1 MNNKTTYSRDSLFNI
16 NTYSKNFEIRKKGIG
31 FTIKST
37 VVDYKKSIFIFFIIA
52 LSSINSI
59 KAATYQVN
67 DTGDGA
73 GSTTV
78 RTLRYCITQA
88 NTNPG
93 ADIITFD
100 GLGGG
105 THTITL
111 TSALPTITGQVSI
124 QGYTATSAVQG
135 PLGPSSSRSIRIQI
149 NGNDLTDPLFA
160 FGTGSDG
167 SSISGLAI
175 YNAKNICI
183 FVPADINGLHIWGNY
198 LGLLANGTVGA
209 TPADTRLEASAIFI
223 GSTAGARTVSN
234 LIIGTNG
241 DGGSN
246 GGLNDANEGNVIA
259 NTYRDAVAGGSVN
272 GIFFYGDV
280 GLTLNNSKVAG
291 NYFGLLPDGTTVSA
305 IGQNVPVAEG
315 CPISFIGTVGSNV
328 TIGTDANG
336 ISDALERNIISG
348 SIIYGIQIE
357 SASGINIAGNYIGTD
372 YTGTVAKPNAT
383 RDGVYPAINIQ
394 QRAGLF
400 TSTNIVIGFDDR
412 IHTAVDAPF
421 VRNIISGNAG
431 RGVAIATLAGAT
443 LATRTNNVIVA
454 GNYIG
459 VDATG
464 NVALPNG
471 TYSGSPA
478 LTFSTGAGVT
488 LNSVTNCRV
497 GTNSDGVEDAFE
509 RNIISGNLNGAGV
522 YLASNNFTVSN
533 NTVAGNYIGVG
544 ANGTTALGNGNSGV
558 YINSNGN
565 GANNNRI
572 GSDDNGTRD
581 DIEANI
587 IANNGYKSGATIRGG
602 VMITNSS
609 AVAANASNNNRI
621 SRNVFYNNTG
631 LPIDLAS
638 WNGTA
643 NDFGVSP
650 NDGATTA
657 NQPNLLLDYPV
668 ITGYSITSATTLDVS
683 GYISICNGN
692 ESTAGANIGG
702 NKTIQF
708 YKVADDGDQNGAVT
722 GGVCTR
728 VTSHGEGI
736 QYLGSITSVVNDF
749 TNQTLTLVSGATFSS
764 GDKLVAIAIDANGNT
779 SEFGATAI
787 SADLAVNKTVNSPTA
802 GIGSNVTFTITA
814 SNLGPD
820 PATSVVVNDVLP
832 SGYTLVSATPSV
844 GTWTAPDW
852 TIGNLAVG
860 GTATLTIIATVRAG
874 GAYVNTA
881 TISGTSTQVDPVSA
895 NNSSTATVNPD
906 SDGDGI
912 PDATDLDDDND
923 GILDTAE
930 CGGGTL
936 FTSTF
941 PTTGGNTDTVPG
953 WTVGGTYNGVWGSGT
968 GRVNL
973 NANGLEFRRDASTV
987 TTLSRNI
994 TGVFGVATINLN
1006 NLYWFR
1012 TTQGNN
1018 TGGFT
1023 FTVSYA
1029 GTVYATISSTTVNNT
1044 TSPVIAGNNGG
1055 TTNLSA
1061 LPLVT
1066 SNSTKSANS
1075 NLIITLPSGVPTTG
1089 DLLFTFTAN
1098 SDGSQVRDLGMA
1110 SVSIS
1115 SCNDTDGD
1123 GIPNYLDL
1131 DSDNDGC
1138 PDAIEGG
1145 ASLTTTVTAGGSL
1158 QGGNGVN
1165 PVVTPTS
1172 GTFNQAVLQN
1182 LGNTVDTNSASASY
1196 GVPTVAGTGQAVGT
1210 SATANPVVNSGTA
1223 SSNQTI
1229 TSGSTPATLNLTGA
1243 TGNIQWQVSTDSA
1256 TFADISGANTATYA
1270 PGALTATR
1278 YYRAF
1283 VTSAGGCTAIS
1294 NVVAIGVIN
1303 CTSGTD
1309 SDGDGIAD
1317 ICDVD
1322 DDNDGILDTVECPS
1336 YTSSPNIFVQSA
1348 SGISSFNVNTNIL
1361 SSNSFCGGNLN
1372 VTFDIAISPVGVM
1385 YGVYT
1390 PTSGTGSILAT
1401 INPTNCSVTT
1411 VISNIGFF
1419 ANALSFLPDGTLLA
1433 GGGSTSKIYRINLS
1447 TNSVT
1452 EWHNYST
1459 GYASGDFIFIDGKI
1473 YVLWI
1478 NPAVSTTDPII
1489 REITV
1494 DSSYNFV
1501 SSIDLGQVQSRAFG
1515 LAKANGNELYAATGN
1530 TSTGGQGT
1538 IIKINY
1544 KGTFSWNVI
1553 YTSSVSLLGATS
1565 IEEGTK
1571 ECDTDNDGIPDR
1583 LDLDSDGDGCSDAI
1597 EGGADIANSQ
1607 LVTATGTLSGGSTS
1621 VNQNLCALTTC
1632 VSTTGS
1638 NIGLPQL
1645 STLPIGYSN
1654 TTGQTVGDSQ
1664 NALVNGCVCYEDP
1677 ALVAGATYPVKH
1689 GITVLGRAGAD
1700 NGGWPMNRNSAY
1712 TALEGK
1718 TKGFVITRN
1727 NSPETTIAIPVVG
1740 MMVFDMDEN
1749 AGVGCLKIYTGS
1761 GAGEGWKC
1769 FNAQGCP

>member
-1 MNNKTTYSRDSLFNI
+1 MNNKTTYSKDSLFNI

-37 VVDYKKSIFIFFIIA
+37 VVDYKKSIFIFFILA

-259 NTYRDAVAGGSVN
+259 NTYRDGAGSVN
-272 GIFFYGDV
+272 GIYFFGDV

-305 IGQNVPVAEG
+305 IGQNVPAAQG
-315 CPISFIGTVGSNV
+315 SPIAFIGTVGSNV

-348 SIIYGIQIE
+348 STIYGIQIE
-357 SASGINIAGNYIGTD
+357 SGSGINIAGNYIGTD

-383 RDGVYPAINIQ
+383 RDGIYPAINIQ
-394 QRAGLF
+394 QYLGAGSF
-400 TSTNIVIGFDDR
+400 APNNIVIGFDDR

-421 VRNIISGNAG
+421 VRNIISGNGG

-443 LATRTNNVIVA
+443 LATRTNNIVVA

-471 TYSGSPA
+471 TFSTA

-488 LNSVTNCRV
+488 LNSVTSCRV
-497 GTNSDGVEDAFE
+497 GTDSDGVEDAFE
-509 RNIISGNLNGAGV
+509 RNVISGNLNGAGV
-522 YLASNNFTVSN
+522 YLVSNNFTVSN

-565 GANNNRI
+565 GANNNII
-572 GSDDNGTRD
+572 GSNDDNSRD
-581 DIEANI
+581 DVEANI
-587 IANNGYKSGATIRGG
+587 IANNGFKSGATIRGG
-602 VMITNSS
+602 VMITNNST
-609 AVAANASNNNRI
+609 VAANASNNNRI
-621 SRNVFYNNTG
+621 SRNVFYSNTG

-643 NDFGVSP
+643 NDFGVSL

-692 ESTAGANIGG
+692 ESTAGADIAG
-702 NKTIQF
+702 NKTIHF

-736 QYLGSITSVVNDF
+736 QYLGSIIGVVNTF
-749 TNQTLTLVSGATFSS
+749 SNQILNLVSGASFSS
-764 GDKLVAIAIDANGNT
+764 GDKLVAIAIDSNGNT

-787 SADLAVNKTVNSPTA
+787 IADLAVAKTVNNPTA
-802 GIGSNVTFTITA
+802 GVGSNVTFTITA

-820 PATSVVVNDVLP
+820 PASSVVVNDVLP
-832 SGYTLVSATPSV
+832 SGFALVSATPSV
-844 GTWTAPDW
+844 GTWTAPNW
-852 TIGNLAVG
+852 NIGNLASG
-860 GTATLTIIATVRAG
+860 GTATLTIVARVNAG
-874 GAYVNTA
+874 GSYSNTA
-881 TISGTSTQVDPVSA
+881 TISGASTQADPVSA
-895 NNSSTATVNPD
+895 NNSSTVVVTPD
-906 SDGDGI
+906 SDGDSV
-912 PDATDLDDDND
+912 PDSTDLDDDND
-923 GILDTAE
+923 GILDTDE
-930 CGGGTL
+930 GFCESTSVYTL
-936 FTSTF
+936 NLTNTLSSATSTF
-941 PTTGGNTDTVPG
+941 
-953 WTVGGTYNGVWGSGT
+953 
-968 GRVNL
+968 
-973 NANGLEFRRDASTV
+973 NANGSAF
-987 TTLSRNI
+987 
-994 TGVFGVATINLN
+994 NLVYDLTSGTAVSGLGTAFN
-1006 NLYWFR
+1006 VPFTYSDF
-1012 TTQGNN
+1012 NN
-1018 TGGFT
+1018 TATSVNHTWSGIVNTSGVISILPDTNSLYTSLPANNSTSESFAGAGSSPDQRFRFWLSTGAINQLGT
-1023 FTVSYA
+1023 FTTTI
-1029 GTVYATISSTTVNNT
+1029 GTLPAISGQLSSLQSSTDPLLSAYSVFNYSTNATSATSGYYAKLNAQTNVNTVNAINT
-1044 TSPVIAGNNGG
+1044 LPYDVLFGSTNLWDYTAFDDITAAGNANNGG
-1055 TTNLSA
+1055 NRG
-1061 LPLVT
+1061 
-1066 SNSTKSANS
+1066 
-1075 NLIITLPSGVPTTG
+1075 LIS
-1089 DLLFTFTAN
+1089 FTQNTISFCN
-1098 SDGSQVRDLGMA
+1098 HRD
-1110 SVSIS
+1110 S
-1115 SCNDTDGD
+1115 DGD
-1123 GIPNYLDL
+1123 GIPDYLDL

-1138 PDAIEGG
+1138 PDAREGAG
-1145 ASLTTTVTAGGSL
+1145 NYNPTTTASGILATQTPNINFGTD
-1158 QGGNGVN
+1158 VN
-1165 PVVTPTS
+1165 PTTGIP
-1172 GTFNQAVLQN
+1172 NAV
-1182 LGNTVDTNSASASY
+1182 GA
-1196 GVPTVAGTGQAVGT
+1196 GQAVGQ
-1210 SATANPVVNSGTA
+1210 SADA
-1223 SSNQTI
+1223 SRNDC
-1229 TSGSTPATLNLTGA
+1229 L
-1243 TGNIQWQVSTDSA
+1243 
-1256 TFADISGANTATYA
+1256 
-1270 PGALTATR
+1270 
-1278 YYRAF
+1278 
-1283 VTSAGGCTAIS
+1283 
-1294 NVVAIGVIN
+1294 
-1303 CTSGTD
+1303 D
-1309 SDGDGIAD
+1309 SDAD
-1317 ICDVD
+1317 NISDWQDVD
-1322 DDNDGILDTVECPS
+1322 DDNDGILNIIEDCEGFRAQNTSGAWLGFTNSNLTVSMPGSVVQGAVQNLNDGQVNFWVNQQGAQTRRGKFGEVS
-1336 YTSSPNIFVQSA
+1336 FTYTFSTPVPASEIGFYFFDLDPANSSPNVVYTFQINGSQPNGKLAAVIGSNTNRYNPTLGTYTATSTPEDQFVVLR
-1348 SGISSFNVNTNIL
+1348 GVGNTLVSSF
-1361 SSNSFCGGNLN
+1361 
-1372 VTFDIAISPVGVM
+1372 
-1385 YGVYT
+1385 
-1390 PTSGTGSILAT
+1390 
-1401 INPTNCSVTT
+1401 T
-1411 VISNIGFF
+1411 V
-1419 ANALSFLPDGTLLA
+1419 
-1433 GGGSTSKIYRINLS
+1433 
-1447 TNSVT
+1447 
-1452 EWHNYST
+1452 
-1459 GYASGDFIFIDGKI
+1459 
-1473 YVLWI
+1473 
-1478 NPAVSTTDPII
+1478 
-1489 REITV
+1489 
-1494 DSSYNFV
+1494 
-1501 SSIDLGQVQSRAFG
+1501 
-1515 LAKANGNELYAATGN
+1515 
-1530 TSTGGQGT
+1530 TSTG
-1538 IIKINY
+1538 INSAELVGY
-1544 KGTFSWNVI
+1544 
-1553 YTSSVSLLGATS
+1553 SLFAYRA
-1565 IEEGTK
+1565 
-1571 ECDTDNDGIPDR
+1571 CDTDGDGIPNR
-1583 LDLDSDGDGCSDAI
+1583 LDLDSDADGCADAG
-1597 EGGADIANSQ
+1597 EGGADIANSE
-1607 LVTATGTLSGGSTS
+1607 LVTAVGSLSGGSTS

-1645 STLPIGYSN
+1645 STLPTGYNN
-1654 TTGQTVGDSQ
+1654 TTGQAVGDSQ
-1664 NALVNGCVCYEDP
+1664 NALVSGCVCYEDP
-1677 ALVAGATYPVKH
+1677 TLIAGSTYPVKH
-1689 GITVLGRAGAD
+1689 GITILGRAGAN

-1712 TALEGK
+1712 TTLEGK

-1727 NSPETTIAIPVVG
+1727 NSPETAIAIPVVG

>member
-1 MNNKTTYSRDSLFNI
+1 MNNTITHSKDSVFNSTSHPA
-16 NTYSKNFEIRKKGIG
+16 NLKIRKGR
-31 FTIKST
+31 FSYTIKSPVT
-37 VVDYKKSIFIFFIIA
+37 DFYKSIFIIFIIA
-52 LSSINSI
+52 LISINST
-59 KAATYQVN
+59 KAATFEVN
-67 DTGDGA
+67 NNGDTA
-73 GSTTV
+73 GSATV

-88 NTNPG
+88 NANPG
-93 ADIITFD
+93 ADIITFT
-100 GLGGG
+100 GLGAG

-111 TSALPTITGQVSI
+111 TSSLPDITGQVSI
-124 QGYTATSAVQG
+124 QGYAATSAVQG
-135 PLGPSSSRSIRIQI
+135 QLGPSSSRSIRIQI
-149 NGNDLTDPLFA
+149 NGNDITTHMFA
-160 FGTGSDG
+160 FIAGSDG
-167 SSISGLAI
+167 SSISGLAM
-175 YNAKNICI
+175 YNTKGICI
-183 FVPADINGLHIWGNY
+183 FTPADISGLHIWGNY
-198 LGLLANGTVGA
+198 FGLLANGTTGA
-209 TPADTRLEASAIFI
+209 TSADTRLEASAIFV
-223 GSTAGARTVSN
+223 GSTAGARTISN
-234 LIIGTNG
+234 LVIGTNG
-241 DGGSN
+241 DGT
-246 GGLNDANEGNVIA
+246 NDANEGNVIA
-259 NTYRDAVAGGSVN
+259 NTFRDAVVGGTVN
-272 GIFFYGDV
+272 GIYFYGDV
-280 GLTLNNSKVAG
+280 GLTLNNSKVSG
-291 NYFGLLPDGTTVSA
+291 NYFGILPDGATVSA
-305 IGQNVPVAEG
+305 IGQNVPGPEG
-315 CPISFIGTVGSNV
+315 HPISFIGTVGTNV
-328 TIGTDANG
+328 VVGTDANG
-336 ISDALERNIISG
+336 TSDALERNIISG
-348 SIIYGIQIE
+348 STNYGIQIE
-357 SASGINIAGNYIGTD
+357 SGSGINIAGNYIGTD
-372 YTGTVAKPNAT
+372 YTGTVAKPNST
-383 RDGVYPAINIQ
+383 RDGFYPAINIQ

-400 TSTNIVIGFDDR
+400 ASNNIAIGFDDR
-412 IHTAVDAPF
+412 IHTAIDAPL

-431 RGVAIATLAGAT
+431 RAVTIGTLAGAT
-443 LATRTNNVIVA
+443 LATRTNNIIVA

-471 TYSGSPA
+471 TFSTA

-488 LNSVTNCRV
+488 LNSVTGCRV
-497 GTNSDGVEDAFE
+497 GTNSNGVGDLEE

-565 GANNNRI
+565 GANNNTI

-643 NDFGVSP
+643 NVFGVSL

-736 QYLGSITSVVNDF
+736 QYLGSITSVVNAF

-764 GDKLVAIAIDANGNT
+764 GDKLVAIAIDATGNT
-779 SEFGATAI
+779 SEFGATVVV
-787 SADLAVNKTVNSPTA
+787 ADLAVTKTVSNSTA
-802 GIGSNVTFTITA
+802 GVGSNVTFTITA

-820 PATSVVVNDVLP
+820 PATSVIVNDVLP

-844 GTWTAPDW
+844 GTWTAPNW

-874 GAYVNTA
+874 GAYANTA
-881 TISGTSTQVDPVSA
+881 TISGISTQIDPVSA
-895 NNSSTATVNPD
+895 NNSATATVNPD
-906 SDGDGI
+906 TDGDGI

-987 TTLSRNI
+987 TTLSRNV
-994 TGVFGVATINLN
+994 TGVFGVTSINLN

-1012 TTQGNN
+1012 TTQGNS

-1023 FTVSYA
+1023 FTVSYG

-1044 TSPVIAGNNGG
+1044 TSPVVAGNNGG
-1055 TTNLSA
+1055 TTNLSV

-1089 DLLFTFTAN
+1089 ELLFTFTAN

-1138 PDAIEGG
+1138 PDAVEGG
-1145 ASLTTTVTAGGSL
+1145 ASFTSTDLVNSSMP
-1158 QGGNGVN
+1158 GGNTGA
-1165 PVVTPTS
+1165 TS
-1172 GTFNQAVLQN
+1172 GTFNQPVTQN
-1182 LGNTVDTNSASASY
+1182 LGNTVDTNSSSASY
-1196 GVPTVAGTGQAVGT
+1196 GVPTIAGAGQAVGT
-1210 SATANPVVNSGTA
+1210 SATANPVVNAGIA

-1243 TGNIQWQVSTDSA
+1243 TGNIQWQVSTNNTA
-1256 TFADISGANTATYA
+1256 FTDISGANTATYA
-1270 PGALTATR
+1270 PGTLTATR
-1278 YYRAF
+1278 YYRAI

-1336 YTSSPNIFVQSA
+1336 YNPSSTIIVQST
-1348 SGISSFNVNTNIL
+1348 SGISSFNVNTL
-1361 SSNSFCGGNLN
+1361 VSTPVCTGNLSQ
-1372 VTFDIAISPVGVM
+1372 TTDIAISTSGVM
-1385 YGVYT
+1385 YGVYNS
-1390 PTSGTGSILAT
+1390 TSGVGSTLAIYNQSNCT
-1401 INPTNCSVTT
+1401 VSPVRTFSFFTNS
-1411 VISNIGFF
+1411 
-1419 ANALSFLPDGTLLA
+1419 LSFLPDGNLLV
-1433 GGGSTSKIYRINLS
+1433 GGGNGLS
-1447 TNSVT
+1447 TVYKIDVVGGT
-1452 EWHNYST
+1452 
-1459 GYASGDFIFIDGKI
+1459 YAATVWRNFGSGQANGDFIYINGKV
-1473 YVLWI
+1473 YVLWFDSAI
-1478 NPAVSTTDPII
+1478 STTNPFIK
-1489 REITV
+1489 EVTV
-1494 DSSYNFV
+1494 DANYNYV
-1501 SSIDLGQVQSRAFG
+1501 SETNLGTIQPFAFG
-1515 LAKANGNELYAATGN
+1515 LAKANGDELYAATANSSG
-1530 TSTGGQGT
+1530 GGQGT

-1544 KGTFSWNVI
+1544 KGVFSWNVI
-1553 YTSSVSLLGATS
+1553 STFPQQLYGATS

-1583 LDLDSDGDGCSDAI
+1583 LDLDSDGDGCSDAK

-1607 LVTATGTLSGGSTS
+1607 LVTATGTLGGGSTS

-1645 STLPIGYSN
+1645 STLPTGYSN

-1664 NALVNGCVCYEDP
+1664 NALVNSCVCYEDP

-1689 GITVLGRAGAD
+1689 GITILGRAGAD
-1700 NGGWPMNRNSAY
+1700 NGNWPMLRNSAY

-1718 TKGFVITRN
+1718 TKGLVITRN

-1740 MMVFDMDEN
+1740 MMVFDTDEN
-1749 AGVGCLKIYTGS
+1749 AGAGCLKIYTGS

-1769 FNAQGCP
+1769 FSAQGCP

>member
-37 VVDYKKSIFIFFIIA
+37 VIDYKKSIFIFFIIA

-124 QGYTATSAVQG
+124 QGYMATSAVQG

-246 GGLNDANEGNVIA
+246 GGLNDTNEGNVIA
-259 NTYRDAVAGGSVN
+259 NTYRDGAGSVN
-272 GIFFYGDV
+272 GIYFFGDV

-305 IGQNVPVAEG
+305 IGQNVPAAQG
-315 CPISFIGTVGSNV
+315 SPIAFIGTVGSNV

-348 SIIYGIQIE
+348 STIYGIQIE
-357 SASGINIAGNYIGTD
+357 SGSGINIAGNYIGTD

-383 RDGVYPAINIQ
+383 RDGIYPAINIQ
-394 QRAGLF
+394 QYLGAGSF
-400 TSTNIVIGFDDR
+400 APNNIVIGFDDR

-421 VRNIISGNAG
+421 VRNIISGNGG

-443 LATRTNNVIVA
+443 LATRTNNIVVA

-471 TYSGSPA
+471 TFSTA
-478 LTFSTGAGVT
+478 LTFSTGAGVS
-488 LNSVTNCRV
+488 LNSVANCRV
-497 GTNSDGVEDAFE
+497 GTNSNGVGDLEE

-522 YLASNNFTVSN
+522 YLVSNNFTVSN

-544 ANGTTALGNGNSGV
+544 ASGTTALGNGNSGV

-581 DIEANI
+581 DIELNI

-609 AVAANASNNNRI
+609 TAAANASNNNRI
-621 SRNVFYNNTG
+621 SRNVFYNNIG

-638 WNGTA
+638 WNGTT
-643 NDFGVSP
+643 NIFGVSP
-650 NDGATTA
+650 NDGATTS

-692 ESTAGANIGG
+692 ESTAGATIAG

-708 YKVADDGDQNGAVT
+708 YKAADDGDQNGAVT

-736 QYLGSITSVVNDF
+736 QYLGSITGVANAF

-787 SADLAVNKTVNSPTA
+787 IADLAVNKTVNSPTA

-814 SNLGPD
+814 NNLGPD

-874 GAYVNTA
+874 GAYANTA
-881 TISGTSTQVDPVSA
+881 TISGTSTQVDPVST

-930 CGGGTL
+930 CGGSTV

-941 PTTGGNTDTVPG
+941 PTTGGNTDTVSG
-953 WTVGGTYNGVWGSGT
+953 WTVGGTYNGAWNSGI

-994 TGVFGVATINLN
+994 AGVFGVASINLN

-1012 TTQGNN
+1012 SLQNNN

-1061 LPLVT
+1061 LSLVT
-1066 SNSTKSANS
+1066 SNSTKSTNS

-1098 SDGSQVRDLGMA
+1098 SDGGEVRDLGMA

-1138 PDAIEGG
+1138 SDAIEGG
-1145 ASLTTTVTAGGSL
+1145 ASFTSTYLVNSSMP
-1158 QGGNGVN
+1158 GGN
-1165 PVVTPTS
+1165 TSATS
-1172 GTFNQAVLQN
+1172 GTFNQPVTQN
-1182 LGNTVDTNSASASY
+1182 LGNTVDTNSSSASY
-1196 GVPTVAGTGQAVGT
+1196 GVPTIAGAWQAVGT
-1210 SATANPVVNSGTA
+1210 SAAANPIVNAGTASADQIILSGTA
-1223 SSNQTI
+1223 
-1229 TSGSTPATLNLTGA
+1229 PAALSLTGSV
-1243 TGNIQWQVSTDSA
+1243 GSIQWQVSSDNV
-1256 TFADISGANTATYA
+1256 TFTNVASGGTGTSYS
-1270 PGALTATR
+1270 PDTLTATR
-1278 YYRAF
+1278 YYRALLSS
-1283 VTSAGGCTAIS
+1283 VGGCTAIS
-1294 NVVAIGVIN
+1294 NAVTI
-1303 CTSGTD
+1303 T
-1309 SDGDGIAD
+1309 
-1317 ICDVD
+1317 
-1322 DDNDGILDTVECPS
+1322 
-1336 YTSSPNIFVQSA
+1336 VQS
-1348 SGISSFNVNTNIL
+1348 
-1361 SSNSFCGGNLN
+1361 
-1372 VTFDIAISPVGVM
+1372 
-1385 YGVYT
+1385 
-1390 PTSGTGSILAT
+1390 
-1401 INPTNCSVTT
+1401 
-1411 VISNIGFF
+1411 
-1419 ANALSFLPDGTLLA
+1419 
-1433 GGGSTSKIYRINLS
+1433 
-1447 TNSVT
+1447 
-1452 EWHNYST
+1452 
-1459 GYASGDFIFIDGKI
+1459 
-1473 YVLWI
+1473 
-1478 NPAVSTTDPII
+1478 
-1489 REITV
+1489 
-1494 DSSYNFV
+1494 
-1501 SSIDLGQVQSRAFG
+1501 
-1515 LAKANGNELYAATGN
+1515 
-1530 TSTGGQGT
+1530 
-1538 IIKINY
+1538 
-1544 KGTFSWNVI
+1544 
-1553 YTSSVSLLGATS
+1553 
-1565 IEEGTK
+1565 
-1571 ECDTDNDGIPDR
+1571 
-1583 LDLDSDGDGCSDAI
+1583 
-1597 EGGADIANSQ
+1597 
-1607 LVTATGTLSGGSTS
+1607 
-1621 VNQNLCALTTC
+1621 
-1632 VSTTGS
+1632 
-1638 NIGLPQL
+1638 
-1645 STLPIGYSN
+1645 
-1654 TTGQTVGDSQ
+1654 
-1664 NALVNGCVCYEDP
+1664 VCYEDP
-1677 ALVAGATYPVKH
+1677 TLVAGTTYPVKH

-1749 AGVGCLKIYTGS
+1749 AWVGCLKIYTGS

>member
-1 MNNKTTYSRDSLFNI
+1 MNNTITHSKDSVFNSTSHPA
-16 NTYSKNFEIRKKGIG
+16 NLKIRKGR
-31 FTIKST
+31 FSYTIKSPVT
-37 VVDYKKSIFIFFIIA
+37 DFYKSIFIIFIIA
-52 LSSINSI
+52 LISINST
-59 KAATYQVN
+59 KAATFEVN
-67 DTGDGA
+67 NNGDSA
-73 GSTTV
+73 GSATV

-93 ADIITFD
+93 ADIITFG
-100 GLGGG
+100 GLGAG

-135 PLGPSSSRSIRIQI
+135 SLGPSSSRSIRIQI

-259 NTYRDAVAGGSVN
+259 NTYRDGAGSVN
-272 GIFFYGDV
+272 GIYFYGDV
-280 GLTLNNSKVAG
+280 GLTLNNSKVSG
-291 NYFGLLPDGTTVSA
+291 NYFGLLPDGTTLSPV
-305 IGQNVPVAEG
+305 GQNVPDAEG
-315 CPISFIGTVGSNV
+315 MPISFIGTTGSNV
-328 TIGTDANG
+328 VIGTDANG
-336 ISDALERNIISG
+336 ISDVAERNIISG
-348 SIIYGIQIE
+348 GTNYGIGIE

-383 RDGVYPAINIQ
+383 RDGFYPAINIQ

-443 LATRTNNVIVA
+443 LATRTNNIIVA

-471 TYSGSPA
+471 TFSTA

-488 LNSVTNCRV
+488 LNSVTGCRV
-497 GTNSDGVEDAFE
+497 GTDSDGFEDAFE
-509 RNIISGNLNGAGV
+509 RNIISGNINGAGV
-522 YLASNNFTVSN
+522 YLASNNFAVTN

-544 ANGTTALGNGNSGV
+544 ADGTTAIGNGNAGV
-558 YINSNGN
+558 YINANGN

-572 GSDDNGTRD
+572 GSDDSGTRD

-609 AVAANASNNNRI
+609 TAAANASNNNRI

-643 NDFGVSP
+643 NVFGVSL

-787 SADLAVNKTVNSPTA
+787 IADLAVTKTVNNPTA
-802 GIGSNVTFTITA
+802 GVGSNVTFTITA

-820 PATSVVVNDVLP
+820 PASSVVVNDFLP
-832 SGYTLVSATPSV
+832 SGFALVSATPSV
-844 GTWTAPDW
+844 GTWTAPNW

-874 GAYVNTA
+874 GAYANTA
-881 TISGTSTQVDPVSA
+881 TISGISTQIDPVSA

-906 SDGDGI
+906 TDGDGI

-987 TTLSRNI
+987 TTLSRNV
-994 TGVFGVATINLN
+994 TGVFGVTSINLN

-1012 TTQGNN
+1012 TTQGNS

-1023 FTVSYA
+1023 FTVSYG

-1044 TSPVIAGNNGG
+1044 TSPVVAGNNGG
-1055 TTNLSA
+1055 TTNLSV

-1089 DLLFTFTAN
+1089 ELLFTFTAN

-1138 PDAIEGG
+1138 PDAVEGG
-1145 ASLTTTVTAGGSL
+1145 ASFTSTDLVNSSMP
-1158 QGGNGVN
+1158 GGNTGA
-1165 PVVTPTS
+1165 TS
-1172 GTFNQAVLQN
+1172 GTFNQPVTQN
-1182 LGNTVDTNSASASY
+1182 LGNTVDTNSSSASY
-1196 GVPTVAGTGQAVGT
+1196 GVPTIAGAGQAVGT
-1210 SATANPVVNSGTA
+1210 SATANPVVNAGIA

-1243 TGNIQWQVSTDSA
+1243 TGNIQWQVSTNNTA
-1256 TFADISGANTATYA
+1256 FTDISGANTATYA
-1270 PGALTATR
+1270 PGTLTATR
-1278 YYRAF
+1278 YYRAI

-1322 DDNDGILDTVECPS
+1322 DDNDGVLDTVECPS

-1372 VTFDIAISPVGVM
+1372 VTFDIAISPAGVM

-1494 DSSYNFV
+1494 DSGYNFV

-1645 STLPIGYSN
+1645 STLSTGYSN

-1689 GITVLGRAGAD
+1689 GITILGRAGAD
-1700 NGGWPMNRNSAY
+1700 NGNWPMLRNSAY

-1718 TKGFVITRN
+1718 TKGLVITRN
-1727 NSPETTIAIPVVG
+1727 SSPETTIAIPVVG
-1740 MMVFDMDEN
+1740 MMVFDTDEN
-1749 AGVGCLKIYTGS
+1749 AGAGCLKIYTGS
-1761 GAGEGWKC
+1761 GASEGWKC
-1769 FNAQGCP
+1769 FSAQGCP

>member
-241 DGGSN
+241 DGGTN
-246 GGLNDANEGNVIA
+246 GGLNDANEGNIIA

-272 GIFFYGDV
+272 GIYFYGEI
-280 GLTLNNSKVAG
+280 GLTLSNSKVSG
-291 NYFGLLPDGTTVSA
+291 NYFGLLPDGTTLSPV
-305 IGQNVPVAEG
+305 GQNVPAAQG
-315 CPISFIGTVGSNV
+315 MPISFIGTTGSNV
-328 TIGTDANG
+328 VIGTDANG
-336 ISDALERNIISG
+336 ISDEAERNIISG
-348 SIIYGIQIE
+348 GNYGIGIE

-372 YTGTVAKPNAT
+372 YTGTVAKPNST
-383 RDGVYPAINIQ
+383 RDGFYPAINIQ

-464 NVALPNG
+464 NVTLPNG

-478 LTFSTGAGVT
+478 LTFSTGAGVS

-497 GTNSDGVEDAFE
+497 GTNSDGVGDLEE

-544 ANGTTALGNGNSGV
+544 ANGTTALGNGNAGV

-565 GANNNRI
+565 GVSNNRI
-572 GSDDNGTRD
+572 GSDDDGTRD
-581 DIEANI
+581 NIEANI

-621 SRNVFYNNTG
+621 SRNVIYNNTG

-643 NDFGVSP
+643 NDFGVSL

-668 ITGYSITSATTLDVS
+668 ITSYSITSPTTISVS
-683 GYISICNGN
+683 GYVSICNGN
-692 ESTAGANIGG
+692 ESTAGADIAG

-736 QYLGSITSVVNDF
+736 QYLGSIIGVVNTF
-749 TNQTLTLVSGATFSS
+749 SNQTLNLVSGASFSS
-764 GDKLVAIAIDANGNT
+764 GDKLVAIAIDSNGNT

-787 SADLAVNKTVNSPTA
+787 IADLAVTKTVNNPTA
-802 GIGSNVTFTITA
+802 GVGSNVTFTITA

-820 PATSVVVNDVLP
+820 PASSVVVNDVLP
-832 SGYTLVSATPSV
+832 SGFALVSATPSV
-844 GTWTAPDW
+844 GTWTAPNW
-852 TIGNLAVG
+852 NIGNLASG
-860 GTATLTIIATVRAG
+860 GTATLTIVARVNAG
-874 GAYVNTA
+874 GSYSNTA
-881 TISGTSTQVDPVSA
+881 TISGASTQADPVSA
-895 NNSSTATVNPD
+895 NNSSTSVVTPD
-906 SDGDGI
+906 SDGDSV
-912 PDATDLDDDND
+912 PDSTDLDDDND
-923 GILDTAE
+923 GILDTDE
-930 CGGGTL
+930 GFCESTSVYTL
-936 FTSTF
+936 NLTNTLSSATSTF
-941 PTTGGNTDTVPG
+941 
-953 WTVGGTYNGVWGSGT
+953 
-968 GRVNL
+968 
-973 NANGLEFRRDASTV
+973 NANGSTFNLVYDLTSGTAVSGLGTAFNVPFTYSDFNNIATSVNHTWSGIVNTSGVISILPDTNSLYTSLPANNSTSESFAGAGSSPDQRFRFWLST
-987 TTLSRNI
+987 
-994 TGVFGVATINLN
+994 GAINQL
-1006 NLYWFR
+1006 
-1012 TTQGNN
+1012 G
-1018 TGGFT
+1018 T
-1023 FTVSYA
+1023 FTTTI
-1029 GTVYATISSTTVNNT
+1029 GTLPAISGQLSSLQSSTDPLLSAYSVFNYSTNATSATSGYYAKLNAQTNVNTVNAINT
-1044 TSPVIAGNNGG
+1044 LPYDVLFGSTNLWDYTAFDDITAAGNANNGG
-1055 TTNLSA
+1055 NRG
-1061 LPLVT
+1061 
-1066 SNSTKSANS
+1066 
-1075 NLIITLPSGVPTTG
+1075 LIS
-1089 DLLFTFTAN
+1089 FTQNTISFCN
-1098 SDGSQVRDLGMA
+1098 HRDG
-1110 SVSIS
+1110 
-1115 SCNDTDGD
+1115 DGD
-1123 GIPNYLDL
+1123 GIPDYLDL

-1138 PDAIEGG
+1138 PDAREGAG
-1145 ASLTTTVTAGGSL
+1145 NYNPTTTASGILATQTPNINFGTD
-1158 QGGNGVN
+1158 VN
-1165 PVVTPTS
+1165 TTTGIP
-1172 GTFNQAVLQN
+1172 NAV
-1182 LGNTVDTNSASASY
+1182 GA
-1196 GVPTVAGTGQAVGT
+1196 GQAVGQ
-1210 SATANPVVNSGTA
+1210 SADA
-1223 SSNQTI
+1223 SRNDC
-1229 TSGSTPATLNLTGA
+1229 L
-1243 TGNIQWQVSTDSA
+1243 
-1256 TFADISGANTATYA
+1256 
-1270 PGALTATR
+1270 
-1278 YYRAF
+1278 
-1283 VTSAGGCTAIS
+1283 
-1294 NVVAIGVIN
+1294 
-1303 CTSGTD
+1303 D
-1309 SDGDGIAD
+1309 SDAD
-1317 ICDVD
+1317 NIPDWQDVD
-1322 DDNDGILDTVECPS
+1322 DDNDGILDIIEDCEGFRAQNTSGAWLGFTNSNLTVSMPGSVVQGAVQNLNDGQVNFWVNQQGAQTRRGKFGEVS
-1336 YTSSPNIFVQSA
+1336 FTYTFSTPVPASEIGFYFFDLDPANSSPNVVYTFQINGSQPNGKLAAVIGSNTNRYNPTLGTYTATSTPEDQFVVLR
-1348 SGISSFNVNTNIL
+1348 GVGNTLVSSF
-1361 SSNSFCGGNLN
+1361 
-1372 VTFDIAISPVGVM
+1372 
-1385 YGVYT
+1385 
-1390 PTSGTGSILAT
+1390 
-1401 INPTNCSVTT
+1401 T
-1411 VISNIGFF
+1411 V
-1419 ANALSFLPDGTLLA
+1419 
-1433 GGGSTSKIYRINLS
+1433 
-1447 TNSVT
+1447 
-1452 EWHNYST
+1452 
-1459 GYASGDFIFIDGKI
+1459 
-1473 YVLWI
+1473 
-1478 NPAVSTTDPII
+1478 
-1489 REITV
+1489 
-1494 DSSYNFV
+1494 
-1501 SSIDLGQVQSRAFG
+1501 
-1515 LAKANGNELYAATGN
+1515 
-1530 TSTGGQGT
+1530 TSTG
-1538 IIKINY
+1538 INSAELVGY
-1544 KGTFSWNVI
+1544 
-1553 YTSSVSLLGATS
+1553 SLFAYRA
-1565 IEEGTK
+1565 
-1571 ECDTDNDGIPDR
+1571 CDTDGDGIPNR
-1583 LDLDSDGDGCSDAI
+1583 LDLDSDADGCADAG
-1597 EGGADIANSQ
+1597 EGGADIANSE
-1607 LVTATGTLSGGSTS
+1607 LVTAVGSLSGGSTS

-1645 STLPIGYSN
+1645 STLPTGYSN
-1654 TTGQTVGDSQ
+1654 TTGQAVGDSQ
-1664 NALVNGCVCYEDP
+1664 NALVSGCVCYEDP
-1677 ALVAGATYPVKH
+1677 TLIAGSTYPVKH
-1689 GITVLGRAGAD
+1689 GITILGRAGAN
-1700 NGGWPMNRNSAY
+1700 NGGWPMDRNSAY
-1712 TALEGK
+1712 TTLEGK

-1727 NSPETTIAIPVVG
+1727 NSPETAIAIPVVG

-1769 FNAQGCP
+1769 FNAQACP

>member
-135 PLGPSSSRSIRIQI
+135 SLGPSSSRSIRIQI

-259 NTYRDAVAGGSVN
+259 NTYRDGAGSVN
-272 GIFFYGDV
+272 GIYFFGDV

-305 IGQNVPVAEG
+305 IGQNVPAAQG
-315 CPISFIGTVGSNV
+315 SPIAFIGTVGSNV

-348 SIIYGIQIE
+348 STIYGIQIE
-357 SASGINIAGNYIGTD
+357 SGSGINIAGNYIGTD

-383 RDGVYPAINIQ
+383 RDGIYPAINIQ
-394 QRAGLF
+394 QYLGAGSF
-400 TSTNIVIGFDDR
+400 APNNIVIGFDDR

-421 VRNIISGNAG
+421 VRNIISGNGG

-443 LATRTNNVIVA
+443 LATRTNNIVVA

-464 NVALPNG
+464 NVALSNG
-471 TYSGSPA
+471 TFSAA
-478 LTFSTGAGVT
+478 LTFSTGAGVS

-497 GTNSDGVEDAFE
+497 GTNSNGVGDLEE

-522 YLASNNFTVSN
+522 YLVSNNFTVSN

-572 GSDDNGTRD
+572 GSDDDGTRD

-609 AVAANASNNNRI
+609 TVATNASNNNRI
-621 SRNVFYNNTG
+621 SRNVIYNNTG

-643 NDFGVSP
+643 NDFGVSL

-668 ITGYSITSATTLDVS
+668 ITSYSITSPTTISVS
-683 GYISICNGN
+683 GYVSICNGN
-692 ESTAGANIGG
+692 ESTAGADIAG

-736 QYLGSITSVVNDF
+736 QYLGSITGVANAF
-749 TNQTLTLVSGATFSS
+749 TNQLLTFVSGATFSS
-764 GDKLVAIAIDANGNT
+764 GDKLVAIAIDSNGNT

-787 SADLAVNKTVNSPTA
+787 IADLAVTKTVNNPTA
-802 GIGSNVTFTITA
+802 GVGSNVTFTITA

-832 SGYTLVSATPSV
+832 SGFALVSATPSV
-844 GTWTAPDW
+844 GTWTAPNW
-852 TIGNLAVG
+852 NIGNLASG
-860 GTATLTIIATVRAG
+860 GTATLTIVARVNAG
-874 GAYVNTA
+874 GSYSNTA
-881 TISGTSTQVDPVSA
+881 TISGASTQADPVSA
-895 NNSSTATVNPD
+895 NNSSTAVVTPD
-906 SDGDGI
+906 SDGDSV
-912 PDATDLDDDND
+912 PDSTDLDDDND
-923 GILDTAE
+923 GILDTDE
-930 CGGGTL
+930 GFCESTTVYTL
-936 FTSTF
+936 NLINTLSSATNTF
-941 PTTGGNTDTVPG
+941 
-953 WTVGGTYNGVWGSGT
+953 
-968 GRVNL
+968 
-973 NANGLEFRRDASTV
+973 NANGSTFNLV
-987 TTLSRNI
+987 YDLTSGTAVSGLGTTFNVPFTYSD
-994 TGVFGVATINLN
+994 F
-1006 NLYWFR
+1006 
-1012 TTQGNN
+1012 NN
-1018 TGGFT
+1018 TATSVNHTWSGIVNTSGVISILPDTNSLYTSLPANNSTSEAFAGAGSSPDQRFRFWLSTGAINQLGT
-1023 FTVSYA
+1023 FTTTI
-1029 GTVYATISSTTVNNT
+1029 GTLPAISGQLSSLQSSTDPLLSAYSVFNYSTNATSATSGYYAKLNAQTNVNTVNAINT
-1044 TSPVIAGNNGG
+1044 LPYDVLFGSTNLWDYTAFDDITAAGNANNGG
-1055 TTNLSA
+1055 NRG
-1061 LPLVT
+1061 
-1066 SNSTKSANS
+1066 
-1075 NLIITLPSGVPTTG
+1075 LIS
-1089 DLLFTFTAN
+1089 FTQNTISFCN
-1098 SDGSQVRDLGMA
+1098 HRD
-1110 SVSIS
+1110 S
-1115 SCNDTDGD
+1115 DGD
-1123 GIPNYLDL
+1123 GIPDYLDL

-1138 PDAIEGG
+1138 PDAREGAG
-1145 ASLTTTVTAGGSL
+1145 NYNPTTTASGILATQTPNINFGTD
-1158 QGGNGVN
+1158 VN
-1165 PVVTPTS
+1165 PTTGIPNVV
-1172 GTFNQAVLQN
+1172 GA
-1182 LGNTVDTNSASASY
+1182 
-1196 GVPTVAGTGQAVGT
+1196 GQAVGQ
-1210 SATANPVVNSGTA
+1210 SADA
-1223 SSNQTI
+1223 SRNDC
-1229 TSGSTPATLNLTGA
+1229 L
-1243 TGNIQWQVSTDSA
+1243 
-1256 TFADISGANTATYA
+1256 
-1270 PGALTATR
+1270 
-1278 YYRAF
+1278 
-1283 VTSAGGCTAIS
+1283 
-1294 NVVAIGVIN
+1294 
-1303 CTSGTD
+1303 D
-1309 SDGDGIAD
+1309 SDAD
-1317 ICDVD
+1317 NIPDWQDVD
-1322 DDNDGILDTVECPS
+1322 DDNDGILDIIEDCEGFRAQNTSGAWLGFTNSNLTVSMPGSVVQGAVQNLNDGQVNFWVNQQGAQTRRGKFGEVS
-1336 YTSSPNIFVQSA
+1336 FTYTFSTPVPASEIGFYFFDLDPANSSPNVVYTFQINGSQPNGKLAAVIGSNTNRYNPTLGTYTATSTPEDQFVVLR
-1348 SGISSFNVNTNIL
+1348 GVGNTLVSSF
-1361 SSNSFCGGNLN
+1361 
-1372 VTFDIAISPVGVM
+1372 
-1385 YGVYT
+1385 
-1390 PTSGTGSILAT
+1390 
-1401 INPTNCSVTT
+1401 T
-1411 VISNIGFF
+1411 V
-1419 ANALSFLPDGTLLA
+1419 
-1433 GGGSTSKIYRINLS
+1433 
-1447 TNSVT
+1447 
-1452 EWHNYST
+1452 
-1459 GYASGDFIFIDGKI
+1459 
-1473 YVLWI
+1473 
-1478 NPAVSTTDPII
+1478 
-1489 REITV
+1489 
-1494 DSSYNFV
+1494 
-1501 SSIDLGQVQSRAFG
+1501 
-1515 LAKANGNELYAATGN
+1515 
-1530 TSTGGQGT
+1530 TSTG
-1538 IIKINY
+1538 INSAELVAYSLFAY
-1544 KGTFSWNVI
+1544 K
-1553 YTSSVSLLGATS
+1553 A
-1565 IEEGTK
+1565 
-1571 ECDTDNDGIPDR
+1571 CDTDGDGIPNR
-1583 LDLDSDGDGCSDAI
+1583 LDLDSDADGCADAV

-1607 LVTATGTLSGGSTS
+1607 LVTATGTLGGGSTS

-1645 STLPIGYSN
+1645 STLPTGYSN

-1664 NALVNGCVCYEDP
+1664 NALVNSCVCYEDP
-1677 ALVAGATYPVKH
+1677 ALVAGAMYPVKH
-1689 GITVLGRAGAD
+1689 GITILGRAGAD
-1700 NGGWPMNRNSAY
+1700 NGNWPMLRNSAY

-1718 TKGFVITRN
+1718 TKGLVITRN
-1727 NSPETTIAIPVVG
+1727 SSPETTIAIPVVG
-1740 MMVFDMDEN
+1740 MMVFDTDEN
-1749 AGVGCLKIYTGS
+1749 AGAGCLKIYTGS

-1769 FNAQGCP
+1769 FSAQGCP